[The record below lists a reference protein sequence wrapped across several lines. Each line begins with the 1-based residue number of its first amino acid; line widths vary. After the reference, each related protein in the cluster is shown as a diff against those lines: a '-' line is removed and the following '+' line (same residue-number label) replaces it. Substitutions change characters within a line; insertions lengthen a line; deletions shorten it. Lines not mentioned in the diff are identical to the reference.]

1 MLGLLKPPPAA
12 TEPRHVGT
20 KLGMASIALEPMSKS
35 TSWCLASNFKWLN
48 LFTTHSWDNV
58 FEETKKNLGMQWIKS
73 WCMLILD
80 QLRYQQSGSLYHLRE
95 ICDWNVSAC
104 GFNPCQM
111 LKTNLSI
118 GIIIPSPNAWKKEL
132 DGTCLRPPTTV
143 ITSAFWSNLAGYH
156 RWPGQDVLKPCW
168 KSIY

>member
-35 TSWCLASNFKWLN
+35 TSWCLASNFKWPN
-48 LFTTHSWDNV
+48 LFTTDFWDNF
-58 FEETKKNLGMQWIKS
+58 FEDSKKNLGMQWIKS

-95 ICDWNVSAC
+95 ICDWNVCLWFQPSKQI
-104 GFNPCQM
+104 CQ
-111 LKTNLSI
+111 LGSLSRVPTHGRRNLM
-118 GIIIPSPNAWKKEL
+118 EL
-132 DGTCLRPPTTV
+132 VWGHQL
-143 ITSAFWSNLAGYH
+143 L
-156 RWPGQDVLKPCW
+156 
-168 KSIY
+168 

>member
-35 TSWCLASNFKWLN
+35 TSWCLASNFKWPN
-48 LFTTHSWDNV
+48 LFTTDFWDNF
-58 FEETKKNLGMQWIKS
+58 FEDSKKNLGMQWIKS

-104 GFNPCQM
+104 GFNPQNKFVNWDHYPESQRM
-111 LKTNLSI
+111 EEGTWWNLFEATNYCNHFSVF
-118 GIIIPSPNAWKKEL
+118 
-132 DGTCLRPPTTV
+132 CLTWQA
-143 ITSAFWSNLAGYH
+143 ITDD
-156 RWPGQDVLKPCW
+156 QVKMC
-168 KSIY
+168 